1 MANLVKLSGNFLIAS
16 VIEALGK
23 AFALIGKAG
32 IDRAQYLDI
41 LTNTLFGAPV
51 YKTNGKLM
59 AEEPYTPASFKAEL
73 GYKDVGLALSAAR
86 ELKAPLPLAS
96 FVSDRFL
103 TLIASR
109 GGDLDWSAL
118 ALLAKRDAGGET
130 PLRQSE

>member
-16 VIEALGK
+16 VIEALGE

-51 YKTNGKLM
+51 YKTYGKLI
-59 AEEPYTPASFKAEL
+59 AEERYTPAGFSAEL
-73 GYKDVGLALSAAR
+73 GYKDVGLALNAAR
-86 ELKAPLPLAS
+86 EMKVPMPLAS
-96 FVSDRFL
+96 LISDRFVAL
-103 TLIASR
+103 LASR

-118 ALLAKRDAGGET
+118 ALIAKRDAGGET
-130 PLRQSE
+130 QLHRSE